1 MTYTISAAD
10 LRNIRLNQTDALNS
24 VIQNIAIIL
33 STAKGSVPLHRDFG
47 IAMDALD
54 RPVSVAEVMMRA
66 DIREAIERWEP
77 RAAVVDIAF
86 SGDASEPGKL
96 IPTVEVE
103 INNG

>member
-10 LRNIRLNQTDALNS
+10 LRNIQLNQTDALNS

-33 STAKGSVPLHRDFG
+33 STAKGSGPLHRDFG

-77 RAAVVDIAF
+77 RATVVDIAF

-103 INNG
+103 IDHG